1 MDKRVFLRGMAAG
14 TVAAA
19 TAVAPGFARQALAA
33 QTGPLRVGVR
43 GGVDEE
49 IWEVVARVARDQG
62 LDVRP
67 VVISGAASPNEAL
80 NNGDLEANS
89 FQHVPFL
96 RDQNQQR
103 GYKLVAVGDTY
114 ISPIAFYSKKH
125 KRLADLPAGARL
137 GIPNDPSN
145 QTRALVVLQ
154 DQGILKLR
162 EGFDPFRGTAG
173 LADIASY
180 QKKVQLVEAASVVL
194 ARSLDDLD
202 ASAIVNSFAYQAGL
216 IATRDGI
223 AVEKRERNPYVNII
237 AVRERDRAAPWV
249 AALLRAYQSEPV
261 RQFIVA
267 RFQGSVLP
275 AF

>member
-1 MDKRVFLRGMAAG
+1 MDKRVFLRGLAAG
-14 TVAAA
+14 TAVAAGMARAA
-19 TAVAPGFARQALAA
+19 TA

-49 IWEVVARVARDQG
+49 IWEVVARVARERG
-62 LDVRP
+62 LQVRP

-103 GYKLVAVGDTY
+103 GYQLVAAGDTY
-114 ISPIAFYSKKH
+114 ISPIAFYSKRH
-125 KRLADLPAGARL
+125 RRLSDLPAGARL

-145 QTRALVVLQ
+145 QTRALVLLQ

-162 EGFDPFRGTAG
+162 EGFDPFQATAG
-173 LADIASY
+173 LADVASY

-223 AVEKRERNPYVNII
+223 AVERRERNPYVNII

-249 AALLRAYQSEPV
+249 ASLLRAYQSEPV

-267 RFQGSVLP
+267 KYQGSVVP